1 MQISAAERGR
11 RLVLTIGGP
20 TPDMTDEEA
29 AEAAEDVVRVSV
41 PPLTARM
48 GSRLFAFYAGI
59 AFARQDSL
67 DAVGFTGDAKEA
79 VEHMTRLALGALE
92 LPDSDGGSE
101 AQRVIARERW
111 EQVQSLRWDEAQTV
125 CNAALFWNVQGGSI
139 EAVAAL
145 LDERIDETTGEPS
158 GGVPKA
164 QELVLQANGLADA
177 LSRLTNSLVSGA
189 SRPTNSADT
198 PSGSDENS
206 PADETPQPD
215 ISETSTGPSE
225 SPTTKTTTSSSSPQN
240 GSRAKSTRTSSGGSR
255 SRSGTTSPPSTSTSG
270 SGGTTKTTG
279 SGTSAPGVSSPP
291 ASSD

>member
-67 DAVGFTGDAKEA
+67 DAVGFTGTPKEA
-79 VEHMTRLALGALE
+79 VEHMTRMALGALE
-92 LPDSDGGSE
+92 LPDGDGGSE

-111 EQVQSLRWDEAQTV
+111 DHVQALRWDEAQTV
-125 CNAALFWNVQGGSI
+125 CNAALFWNVQGGSL
-139 EAVAAL
+139 EAVQAL
-145 LDERIDETTGEPS
+145 LDESTNEDGTPA

-189 SRPTNSADT
+189 SRPTSSADT

-206 PADETPQPD
+206 PADETPPPD

-225 SPTTKTTTSSSSPQN
+225 SPTTKTTTSSSSPQS